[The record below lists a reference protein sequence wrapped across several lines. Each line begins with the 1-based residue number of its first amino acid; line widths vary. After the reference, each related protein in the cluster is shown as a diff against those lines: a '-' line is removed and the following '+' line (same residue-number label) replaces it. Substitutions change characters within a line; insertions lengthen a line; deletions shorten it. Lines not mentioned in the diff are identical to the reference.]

1 MIIIIYS
8 DDAGAKRGPCGDRD
22 RRCVMVQRRALFG
35 PWAIVTG
42 ASDGI
47 GRATARELAR
57 DGFKLVL
64 VARRRAALEAL
75 ARELSSTEVIVI
87 DADLATAEGVER
99 VVRETEAL
107 DVGLLI
113 AAAGFGTSGPFL
125 QQPIDDELSMIM
137 VNCRAVASLTH
148 AVGRRLVARGRG
160 GIVLYSSLVAFQ
172 GVKNAANY
180 AATKAWAQSFAE
192 GLELELREHGVRVLA
207 CAPGPVASG
216 FGARARMR
224 MGRTVSAETVARESL
239 AALHR
244 GGTVR
249 PGWLSRLLEWS
260 LSMLPRWGRVRVLST
275 VMGGMTRH
283 QLAASQPSE

>member
-1 MIIIIYS
+1 
-8 DDAGAKRGPCGDRD
+8 
-22 RRCVMVQRRALFG
+22 MVQRRALFG

-87 DADLATAEGVER
+87 DADLASAEGVER

-107 DVGLLI
+107 EVGLLV

-260 LSMLPRWGRVRVLST
+260 LSMLPRWGRVRVLSA

-283 QLAASQPSE
+283 QLAPSQPSE